1 MSPFWIHFSILFE
14 NILGFSIVNTLNVVK
29 KCKIYFLENS
39 RKNVRYPY
47 SKEDGGG
54 QERYKNFLIFF
65 PYEGEE
71 VQLNKDMFKIYAL
84 F

>member
-1 MSPFWIHFSILFE
+1 MQ
-14 NILGFSIVNTLNVVK
+14 N
-29 KCKIYFLENS
+29 FLKTPK
-39 RKNVRYPY
+39 KNVRFPY
-47 SKEDGGG
+47 FREDGGG